1 MADTGGRE
9 SCSRE
14 TLIAQACAHL
24 EQDSFPRITVAVIVA
39 LAGLSAFLTSAASLN
54 AGLDSMGMRY
64 GAAALGG
71 YVVFVGLVRV
81 WIAIRRGWEPDV
93 EPDMAADVIEPWGGG
108 ASGGRGSGDAAGLD
122 ATGFF
127 DGFDLDLDVLFFVI
141 AAVLLALAGV
151 IAVVYV
157 VYTAPLLL
165 AEVALD
171 AALVSTLYRRLRR
184 EDAGSW
190 AGAVLRR
197 TWAPALIVVVCVSL
211 AGFALEAAVPEA
223 HSIGGVIRTLLA

>member
-1 MADTGGRE
+1 MAYTGERE

-14 TLIAQACAHL
+14 ALIAQACAHL
-24 EQDSFPRITVAVIVA
+24 EQDSFPRITMAVIVG
-39 LAGLSAFLTSAASLN
+39 LAGLSALLTSALSLN
-54 AGLDSMGMRY
+54 AGLDSMGVRY

-71 YVVFVGLVRV
+71 YVVFVGLMRV
-81 WIAIRRGWEPDV
+81 WIGIRRGWDPGV
-93 EPDMAADVIEPWGGG
+93 EPDIGADFIEPWRGA
-108 ASGGRGSGDAAGLD
+108 ASGGRGPGDAGVESAGW
-122 ATGFF
+122 F
-127 DGFDLDLDVLFFVI
+127 DGFDLDLDVVFFVI
-141 AAVLLALAGV
+141 AAVLLALAGI

-171 AALVSTLYRRLRR
+171 AALVSSLYRRLRR